1 MAWYYG
7 TYSCGHE
14 GRTNI
19 IGPMKHRQWKADAHF
34 RGLCPECFEKK
45 RTEEREKA
53 RIEALEKAKKMEL
66 PELEGSEKQIAW
78 AVTLRQE
85 MIDKIDR
92 LESEDLFRI
101 GSNKKEKQDILD
113 YVMSQKKASWFIDN
127 RSYGILFWLEE
138 KLKEIRMWK
147 KDQEIAPILED
158 IKKDST
164 VYPENC
170 GYKEPAEIKVSD
182 TKITVTFSKNENFRK
197 IVKSLGYTWGDGYW
211 YREINKFNG
220 PAEDRAAELGNK
232 LLNAGFPIMITDN
245 SILQNAI
252 SGNYNPEQKRWIK
265 ACTKEEHKEKLAISW
280 EGYNDD
286 LYKVAKKLP
295 SAKWHDGSMVV
306 KVNYWQ
312 EVEDFANLYGFAFSD
327 SAKELIEQY
336 KASLQDVTV
345 VTPASKKEEK
355 PVDGLKKILESSE
368 EILDDLKD

>member
-45 RTEEREKA
+45 RAEEREKA

-92 LESEDLFRI
+92 LESEVLFRI

-164 VYPENC
+164 VFRVNC

-345 VTPASKKEEK
+345 VTPASKKEKK